1 MTDLVIHT
9 HDLPDLTVAQIAN
22 LSPVQIQELDAM
34 LTELQT
40 WHKSARDRM
49 HAALEQRY
57 GEQARKALADIG
69 QDFGTTHLSDGPLR
83 VTVEVPKRVRWDQAQ
98 MAEIARR
105 IVASGDKLEE
115 YIDVEFS
122 VPETRFNAWPE
133 TLKQPFNDARTV
145 KPGKAG
151 FRIAISQ
158 ENSQ

>member
-1 MTDLVIHT
+1 MSDLVIQT
-9 HDLPDLTVAQIAN
+9 HDLPDLTVAKLAT
-22 LSPVQIQELDAM
+22 LPPAKLQELEVM
-34 LTELQT
+34 LGELQN
-40 WHKSARDRM
+40 WLKASRDRM

-57 GEQARKALADIG
+57 GGQARQALAEAG
-69 QDFGTTHLSDGPLR
+69 QDFGTTHLSDGPIR
-83 VTVEVPKRVRWDQAQ
+83 ITVEIPKRVRWDQAQ

-133 TLKQPFNDARTV
+133 TLKQPFNNARTV

-151 FRIAISQ
+151 FRITFSQ

>member
-40 WHKSARDRM
+40 WHKTARNRM
-49 HAALEQRY
+49 HALLEQRY
-57 GEQARKALADIG
+57 GEQARKSLAGVG
-69 QDFGTTHLSDGPLR
+69 QDFGTTHLTDGPLR
-83 VTVEVPKRVRWDQAQ
+83 VTVEVPKRGRWDQVQ

-105 IVASGDKLEE
+105 IVASGDNLEE

-133 TLKQPFNDARTV
+133 TLKQPFNNARTV

-151 FRIAISQ
+151 FRIAFAQ
-158 ENSQ
+158 ENPQ